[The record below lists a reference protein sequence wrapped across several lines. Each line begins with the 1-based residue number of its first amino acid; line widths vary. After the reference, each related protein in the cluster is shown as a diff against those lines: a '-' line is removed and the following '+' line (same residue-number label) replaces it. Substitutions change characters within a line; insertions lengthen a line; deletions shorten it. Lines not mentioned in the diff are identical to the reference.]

1 MPNKHY
7 LSYFKCTVNH
17 FRTIVEYPLVFANV
31 VNMKLEIYSDTATTL
46 IPSNDRAFNYG
57 DGFFTTMC
65 CLDQQIHLFDLHIQ
79 RLQSD
84 AKRLFVE
91 ISDWSGLIKAIQNT
105 AMSAPRQCVIKVH
118 ISLGQ
123 GGRGYSRGAQSEPR
137 ALIKVSPFPDSL
149 DALSLSVGQGY
160 LSEQSMLAGI
170 KHCNRLEQVLFKRQ
184 ADVLGI
190 DDVVCLDSRQHIIET
205 SSANLFWFANNTWHT
220 PSLNHCGVNG
230 VYRQFLLN
238 MFTYY
243 DMDFLVG
250 DYGLIDLINAES
262 AFACNAV
269 RGVMPIK
276 QINVSHNNQQTLSL
290 NQQRTLQE
298 QTTLYTNTQLPALQ
312 TLIQQFM
319 LIESNK

>member
-1 MPNKHY
+1 MSDKHC
-7 LSYFKCTVNH
+7 LSYFKYTVNH

-31 VNMKLEIYSDTATTL
+31 VNMKLEIHSDTATTL
-46 IPSNDRAFNYG
+46 IHSNDRAFNYG

-184 ADVLGI
+184 ADVLGL

-276 QINVSHNNQQTLSL
+276 QMYLSHKNQQTLL
-290 NQQRTLQE
+290 LDQEQTLQE

>member
-1 MPNKHY
+1 
-7 LSYFKCTVNH
+7 
-17 FRTIVEYPLVFANV
+17 
-31 VNMKLEIYSDTATTL
+31 MKLEIYSDTATTL
-46 IPSNDRAFNYG
+46 IHSNDRAFNYG

-65 CLDQQIHLFDLHIQ
+65 CFEQQIHLFDLHIR

-91 ISDWSGLIKAIQNT
+91 ISDWSGLIKALQNT

-123 GGRGYSRGAQSEPR
+123 AGRGYSRGAQSEPR
-137 ALIKVSPFPDSL
+137 ALIKVSPFPDSVG
-149 DALSLSVGQGY
+149 ALSLSVGEGY

-184 ADVLGI
+184 ADILGI

-205 SSANLFWFANNTWHT
+205 SSANLFWFADNTWHT

-238 MFTYY
+238 MFIHY
-243 DMDFLVG
+243 DIDYLVG
-250 DYGLIDLINAES
+250 DYGMSDLMNAET

-269 RGVMPIK
+269 RGIMPIK
-276 QINVSHNNQQTLSL
+276 QMNLSHKNQQIISL
-290 NQQRTLQE
+290 NQQNKLQE